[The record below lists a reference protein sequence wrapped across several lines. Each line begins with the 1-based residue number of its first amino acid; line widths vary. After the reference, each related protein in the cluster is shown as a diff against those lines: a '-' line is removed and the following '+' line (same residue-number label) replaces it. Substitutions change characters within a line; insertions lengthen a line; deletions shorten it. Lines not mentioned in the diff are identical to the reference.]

1 MQILRFVFGRRIIVS
16 QPRRIPNLVSKEG
29 NTGTLEKFQWY
40 ASTDM
45 FDIVNY
51 IDSFS
56 IFSYVSPVSEKE
68 FFKIISRNVIRD
80 RITVLEKVRRR
91 KPHRSYSIMRYPAE
105 RYFARDVLP
114 FAHPDLPSIKPRLHA
129 STFNFIHHN
138 YAAFLSL
145 RPFASSRE
153 SPFSRDTGGNLTK
166 IKNSFK
172 NVKGKEKEERS
183 QIRFVLNAHEF
194 LLHECRGTIEF
205 IHRGE

>member
-40 ASTDM
+40 ASTDT

-91 KPHRSYSIMRYPAE
+91 RPHRSYSIMRYPAE

-114 FAHPDLPSIKPRLHA
+114 FAQRKPDLPSIKPRLHA

-153 SPFSRDTGGNLTK
+153 SPFFPGYGRKSN
-166 IKNSFK
+166 KNK
-172 NVKGKEKEERS
+172 K
-183 QIRFVLNAHEF
+183 F
-194 LLHECRGTIEF
+194 L
-205 IHRGE
+205 